1 MLIFQK
7 FNYSINKEF
16 NKNSIFYF
24 TCGSSRMEDSFGE
37 PSNKAILNQQGDI
50 KPSML
55 SDKFLFILITA
66 TGIGVFMGA
75 LDGSIVN
82 VSLPSMAGFFHVDQG
97 AISWVVL
104 IYLIIM
110 AGFTAIAGKIGDKY
124 SNKLVFQVG
133 MLIFT
138 IGSLM
143 SFMSNTLPILIFAR
157 IVQAV
162 GATGLTANGIA
173 IITRFTTSKNR
184 GTAIGWNSIFVA
196 MALTLGPVL
205 GGVLTQFYGWQSIF
219 IINVPIGIIGLV
231 YVQYAIPPTPPKD
244 KGKQIDMIGAFIFGL
259 GIMLLVGGPSII
271 SLINLETFSLQ
282 EEYLYFVVALV
293 SVIVG
298 IIFLII
304 FYETSKRKAEPVIDI
319 GLMKE
324 RTFDVGIITATLVY
338 GVMEMITF
346 QLPFLVIFVYGFT
359 FDEAGLALLGIP
371 LAMALVGPI
380 AGRLS
385 DKYDPRYITAVGTVG
400 LIFTMIA
407 FALTTTSSFN
417 WFVTVP
423 LTACLGASVAMFSS
437 PNGNSIM
444 SSVPKNRLGLVGGFI
459 GIARTFGFSLGIAVS
474 AMVMVIFQPL
484 LLNFFGGTAH
494 SHAIYILAYQ
504 AMAIFGSLF
513 AIVSLFIT
521 FKRPDIVRSD

>member
-1 MLIFQK
+1 
-7 FNYSINKEF
+7 
-16 NKNSIFYF
+16 
-24 TCGSSRMEDSFGE
+24 MEDSYGE
-37 PSNKAILNQQGDI
+37 PSKKAISQQSDI
-50 KPSML
+50 KPEML

-66 TGIGVFMGA
+66 TGLGVFMGA

-82 VSLPSMAGFFHVDQG
+82 VSLPSMEAFFNVDQG

-110 AGFTAIAGKIGDKY
+110 AGFTAIAGRIGDKY
-124 SNKLVFQVG
+124 SNKLIFQIG
-133 MLIFT
+133 MGIFT
-138 IGSLM
+138 IGSFL
-143 SFMSNTLPILIFAR
+143 SFISTTLPVLIFAR
-157 IVQAV
+157 IIQAA

-205 GGVLTQFYGWQSIF
+205 GGVLTQFYGWQSVF
-219 IINVPIGIIGLV
+219 IINIPIGIIGLF
-231 YVQYAIPPTPPKD
+231 YVHFAIPPTPPKD
-244 KGKQIDMIGAFIFGL
+244 KGRQIDILGALIFGL

-271 SLINLETFSLQ
+271 SLINLETFNLQ
-282 EEYLYFVVALV
+282 EEYLYFLVALI

-298 IIFLII
+298 VLVLII
-304 FYETSKRKAEPVIDI
+304 FYITSKRKAEPIIDI
-319 GLMKE
+319 SLMHEK
-324 RTFDVGIITATLVY
+324 TFDVGIVTAILVY
-338 GVMEMITF
+338 GVMQMITF
-346 QLPFLVIFVYGFT
+346 QLPFLVIFVYGFS
-359 FDEAGLALLGIP
+359 FDKAGLALLGIP

-385 DKYDPRYITAVGTVG
+385 DKYDPKYITAFGTFALV
-400 LIFTMIA
+400 LTMIG

-417 WFVTVP
+417 WFVTIP
-423 LTACLGASVAMFSS
+423 LTFCLGASVAFFSS

-484 LLNFFGGTAH
+484 LINLFGGTAH
-494 SHAIYILAYQ
+494 SHAVYILAYQ
-504 AMAIFGSLF
+504 AMALFRSLF
-513 AIVSLFIT
+513 AILSLFIT
-521 FKRPDIVRSD
+521 FKRPNIVRGD

>member
-1 MLIFQK
+1 
-7 FNYSINKEF
+7 
-16 NKNSIFYF
+16 
-24 TCGSSRMEDSFGE
+24 MEDNFQE
-37 PSNKAILNQQGDI
+37 PSKKAILQQQSEI
-50 KPSML
+50 KDSML

-82 VSLPSMAGFFHVDQG
+82 VSLPQMAQFFKVDQG

-138 IGSLM
+138 IGSFM
-143 SFMSNTLPILIFAR
+143 SFISNTLPILIIAR
-157 IVQAV
+157 VVQAA

-205 GGVLTQFYGWQSIF
+205 GGVLTQYYGWQSIF

-244 KGKQIDMIGAFIFGL
+244 KGKQIDMWGALIFGL

-271 SLINLETFSLQ
+271 SLINLQTFTLES
-282 EEYLYFVVALV
+282 EYLYFIVAFI
-293 SVIVG
+293 SAIAGAIV
-298 IIFLII
+298 LII

-319 GLMKE
+319 SLMKE
-324 RTFDVGIITATLVY
+324 RTFDVGIATAALVY

-346 QLPFLVIFVYGFT
+346 QLPFLVIIVYGFS

-385 DKYDPRYITAVGTVG
+385 DKYDPKYITAVGTIG
-400 LIFTMIA
+400 LILTMITFA
-407 FALTTTSSFN
+407 FTTTITFN
-417 WFVTVP
+417 WLVTIP
-423 LTACLGASVAMFSS
+423 LTFCLGASVAMFSS

-484 LLNFFGGTAH
+484 IVSLFGGTAH
-494 SHAIYILAYQ
+494 SHSVYVLAYQ
-504 AMAIFGSLF
+504 AMALFGSLF
-513 AIVSLFIT
+513 AILSLFIT
-521 FKRPDIVRSD
+521 IKRPNIVRAD